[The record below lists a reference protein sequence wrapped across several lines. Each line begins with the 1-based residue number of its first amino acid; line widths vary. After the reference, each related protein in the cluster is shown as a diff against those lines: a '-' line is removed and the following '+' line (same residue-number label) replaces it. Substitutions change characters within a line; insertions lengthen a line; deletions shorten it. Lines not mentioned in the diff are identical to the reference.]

1 MRHSVSGSVIQQP
14 VNLITGKE
22 RMGAFLEVQGLRK
35 EFAEH
40 GNLVAIESITFSVE
54 RGDFV
59 SIVGPSGCGK
69 TTLMRCV
76 GGLSR
81 PTNGKIMLKDRE
93 VTGPPEGVVV
103 VFQDY
108 SKSLL
113 PWRSVLGNVTLGLES
128 MGELSSQQRVDRARQ
143 YLEAVSVSGFERFY
157 PRQISGGMQQ
167 RVAIARALAF
177 RPEVL
182 LMDEPFASVDAQT
195 RSELE
200 DVVLRIWKEYEQ
212 TVLFVTHDIEE
223 AIYLATKVVVI
234 GARPSRVI
242 DTFSV
247 ELGPDRDQLTTRES
261 RHFLDLRHR
270 VYRAIRT
277 AREPSSITQPAQ

>member
-1 MRHSVSGSVIQQP
+1 
-14 VNLITGKE
+14 
-22 RMGAFLEVQGLRK
+22 MGGYLEVQGLRK

-54 RGDFV
+54 QGDFV

-69 TTLMRCV
+69 TTLMRCI

-81 PTNGKIMLKDRE
+81 PSGGNIMLKGKK
-93 VTGPPEGVVV
+93 VTGPPEGVVM

-128 MGELSSQQRVDRARQ
+128 AGHLSPQQRIDRAKQ
-143 YLEAVSVSGFERFY
+143 TLEAVSVSGFESYY
-157 PRQISGGMQQ
+157 PRQLSGGMQQ

-177 RPEVL
+177 QPEVL

-195 RSELE
+195 RAELE
-200 DVVLRIWKEYEQ
+200 DVVLQIWKKYAQ

-234 GARPSRVI
+234 GARPSSVI
-242 DTFSV
+242 DAFPV
-247 ELGPDRDQLTTRES
+247 ELGPNRDQLTTREH
-261 RHFLDLRHR
+261 RHFLDLRQR
-270 VYRAIRT
+270 VYRAIRKEKDASLT
-277 AREPSSITQPAQ
+277 LQPAR